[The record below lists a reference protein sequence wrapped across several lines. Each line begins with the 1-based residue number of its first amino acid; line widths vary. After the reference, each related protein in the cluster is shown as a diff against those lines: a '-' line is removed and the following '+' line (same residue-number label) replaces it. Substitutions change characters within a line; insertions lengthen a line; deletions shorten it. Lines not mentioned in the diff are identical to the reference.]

1 MDLENKFSYHFLEG
15 LTLTEDGI
23 LTQGNEQVYIPQKEL
38 GVLIVLL
45 ESAGHVV
52 LKDMIIESV
61 WKNIIV
67 SDESLTRCIYSL
79 RCIFEK
85 IGYDRC
91 IETIYRKGYRFS
103 GQVFKTKINEDNTSD
118 YSIAIFP
125 FTTSLNTLDPLIL
138 NQELVQIISNKKIDG
153 LYTYPMAATNFCN
166 DHISQNSFLS
176 RFKPDYFVTRR
187 INQNNA
193 VNTLY
198 IELIDA
204 KNLFLIASNHLPVD
218 ELHNT
223 SQFIIDNILQTVHK
237 PERSVRLAKQD
248 QGYKNH
254 YLSDEMLAGKKELYD
269 FTPESIYR
277 AMTIFDRLQNKS
289 DIQTLKTECY
299 CLLAECHMS
308 LALHGK
314 SELELAAQKALELLD
329 YVSDIT
335 TVDGKILAIMGLI
348 TGLSGQAK
356 VSHILFEQAKIH
368 STDIASLYYYRALVH
383 FHNEK
388 VEEARICI
396 DKSLQLEPRRRK
408 AVVIKECVDMYVP
421 NPLKNNI
428 KLYYKETENESHRVI
443 IDNILKLKQLTRI
456 CMR

>member
-1 MDLENKFSYHFLEG
+1 MRVP
-15 LTLTEDGI
+15 T
-23 LTQGNEQVYIPQKEL
+23 
-38 GVLIVLL
+38 
-45 ESAGHVV
+45 
-52 LKDMIIESV
+52 
-61 WKNIIV
+61 
-67 SDESLTRCIYSL
+67 
-79 RCIFEK
+79 
-85 IGYDRC
+85 
-91 IETIYRKGYRFS
+91 
-103 GQVFKTKINEDNTSD
+103 
-118 YSIAIFP
+118 
-125 FTTSLNTLDPLIL
+125 
-138 NQELVQIISNKKIDG
+138 
-153 LYTYPMAATNFCN
+153 
-166 DHISQNSFLS
+166 
-176 RFKPDYFVTRR
+176 
-187 INQNNA
+187 
-193 VNTLY
+193 NTLY
-198 IELIDA
+198 QNISIIRRGFRAVGDTTHSLIATVPRRGFKIHNDINIQNHVINSSTDAHTHNAPPAIKVNAGYKESIGGA
-204 KNLFLIASNHLPVD
+204 KNFNNKILKHIKSHLIMLSAFVIGAYSAYWLWNNNQPKPFFKD
-218 ELHNT
+218 YK
-223 SQFIIDNILQTVHK
+223 TVA
-237 PERSVRLAKQD
+237 E
-248 QGYKNH
+248 
-254 YLSDEMLAGKKELYD
+254 KKELYD

-368 STDIASLYYYRALVH
+368 STDIASLYYYRALVN

-388 VEEARICI
+388 IEEARICI

-421 NPLKNNI
+421 NPLKNNM
-428 KLYYKETENESHRVI
+428 KLYYKETESESHRVI

>member
-1 MDLENKFSYHFLEG
+1 
-15 LTLTEDGI
+15 
-23 LTQGNEQVYIPQKEL
+23 
-38 GVLIVLL
+38 
-45 ESAGHVV
+45 
-52 LKDMIIESV
+52 
-61 WKNIIV
+61 
-67 SDESLTRCIYSL
+67 
-79 RCIFEK
+79 
-85 IGYDRC
+85 
-91 IETIYRKGYRFS
+91 
-103 GQVFKTKINEDNTSD
+103 
-118 YSIAIFP
+118 
-125 FTTSLNTLDPLIL
+125 
-138 NQELVQIISNKKIDG
+138 
-153 LYTYPMAATNFCN
+153 MAATNFCN

-176 RFKPDYFVTRR
+176 RFKPDYFVTGR

-388 VEEARICI
+388 IEEARICI

-408 AVVIKECVDMYVP
+408 AVVIKECVHMDCEKISSRY
-421 NPLKNNI
+421 
-428 KLYYKETENESHRVI
+428 SS
-443 IDNILKLKQLTRI
+443 DNQLTNRESEI
-456 CMR
+456 LQLIADGKTNKEIANFLQLSRKTVETHRLNIMKKLDVHSGIELIKTALRMGVCTL

>member
-153 LYTYPMAATNFCN
+153 LYTYPMSATNFCN

-176 RFKPDYFVTRR
+176 RFKPDYFVTGR

-269 FTPESIYR
+269 
-277 AMTIFDRLQNKS
+277 
-289 DIQTLKTECY
+289 
-299 CLLAECHMS
+299 
-308 LALHGK
+308 
-314 SELELAAQKALELLD
+314 
-329 YVSDIT
+329 
-335 TVDGKILAIMGLI
+335 
-348 TGLSGQAK
+348 
-356 VSHILFEQAKIH
+356 
-368 STDIASLYYYRALVH
+368 
-383 FHNEK
+383 
-388 VEEARICI
+388 
-396 DKSLQLEPRRRK
+396 
-408 AVVIKECVDMYVP
+408 
-421 NPLKNNI
+421 
-428 KLYYKETENESHRVI
+428 
-443 IDNILKLKQLTRI
+443 
-456 CMR
+456 